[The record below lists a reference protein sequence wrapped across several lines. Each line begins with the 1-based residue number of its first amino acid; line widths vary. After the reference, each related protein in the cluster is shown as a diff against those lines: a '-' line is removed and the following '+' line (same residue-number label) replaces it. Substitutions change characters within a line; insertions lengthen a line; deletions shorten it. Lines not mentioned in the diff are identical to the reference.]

1 MLDIS
6 DYLPI
11 NTIVGCKFVKI
22 ISKYLS
28 TISRRP
34 IYTEM
39 KSTHSLT
46 QAKEIIS
53 FNETWKFG
61 STRNFRASIMA
72 DRSKALLTAFS
83 LMICCHTAIW
93 SLSLP
98 LHRIEFFFHFNPSSH
113 SSLRSSSCV
122 KTISDLHVKCRE
134 TFSHTFTKSMGSLPF
149 IIFEYNEWYMLT
161 LVLVTTCN
169 G

>member
-11 NTIVGCKFVKI
+11 NTIVSCKFVKI

-98 LHRIEFFFHFNPSSH
+98 LHRIEIFFPTSTLLLIRLSDHHPVWRRFQICTLNAAKHFLTHSQSRWGRYLLSFSSIT
-113 SSLRSSSCV
+113 S
-122 KTISDLHVKCRE
+122 
-134 TFSHTFTKSMGSLPF
+134 G
-149 IIFEYNEWYMLT
+149 
-161 LVLVTTCN
+161 TCWLWFW
-169 G
+169 